1 MRRRR
6 HAGAEV
12 REDLVD
18 HRPLGNERD
27 EAQRAVAGGTR
38 ERVVLEDLL
47 EQRRRRAFAQ
57 RRAASVGA
65 SRGAGTIAG
74 GVSASAGSACR
85 RMPRGRL
92 AYQP

>member
-1 MRRRR
+1 VGRRRV
-6 HAGAEV
+6 AGAEV

-18 HRPLGNERD
+18 HRRLRD
-27 EAQRAVAGGTR
+27 ERHDPHRAVAGRACEGID
-38 ERVVLEDLL
+38 LEDLL
-47 EQRRRRAFAQ
+47 EQGRP
-57 RRAASVGA
+57 AAGGLDGA

-74 GVSASAGSACR
+74 GPSAAAGSAFP